1 MASPPVSPKPKRS
14 VRGYIREKYDKLVRS
29 HSRSPSQQSIAEA
42 TGSGASPSSPPPNT
56 IGNFLAPPPHTQ
68 TVQLR
73 HARSE
78 SQLSTGPE
86 PATDLETSSKSTTW
100 AGLRSAFEELRK
112 VAGPFPPLEA
122 AIRSL
127 IPCLGLLETEARNK
141 KEYEEIAS
149 ELKDLGESLTQH
161 MKETNS
167 IRMSRC
173 IANVALGIEQQ
184 TKLIEEKGKRGIGRR
199 FLEASADEEAVISYY
214 RKIESLFRRLQTD
227 VNLSTW
233 SVANE
238 VLANTRLEG
247 LTPAKLAN
255 YDSKLSREISRRT
268 CTEGT
273 RTAIMSEMD
282 NWSLDPNAP
291 DLYLMSGMAGTGKTT
306 IACSFS
312 SRLEERKQLAASFF
326 CTRTSPEC
334 RDASRIAPTIAYQ
347 LARYSTPFQS
357 ALCEVL
363 GEDPDIG
370 SKDIVK
376 QFERLLKGPLLK
388 VKAAI
393 PENLV
398 VVIDALDECDDRRSA
413 RLVLDLIFRFAPGL
427 PLKFF
432 TTSRPEPE
440 IYSKMIAQSPTSRTI
455 LHLHE
460 IETSLVQADIELY
473 LKEEL
478 DPISPS
484 EDEIVQLATRSGNLF
499 IYAATLVRYIQPDEG
514 SIDPQQRLQTA
525 LAITSGSTNK
535 YAEIDGL
542 YTTVLKAALQRKGI
556 ESEEAADVQAVL
568 WTVLCVQEPI
578 SVDTLSTLSGIND
591 TRRTVSVLQPLR
603 SVVHLSETTGLVSTL
618 HASFPDFMFTKE
630 RSDTLFCDRI
640 RHNQL
645 LAGRCFLEMKQH
657 LRFNIC
663 DLESSFTPDAEV
675 ADLEGRIAKAI
686 SPTLS
691 YGCRYWA
698 DHLEDSTNSS
708 SLSADLEEFLS
719 TWLLFWME
727 VLNLKHE
734 TSLGLGMLVKA
745 KKWLERLTLPPNL
758 IRFAVDAQS
767 FLTSYVANPVSQF
780 TPHIYISS
788 LLLCPRSSS
797 VYKHYWPRTHG
808 LISLKGDGMDR
819 IETASLATWNIGSI
833 VRSATYSPDGSR
845 VAFGCKD
852 GMVGIRNAYD
862 GSPIIGPFKAHDDII
877 WAVAFSPDGTRF
889 LSASNDC
896 TIKVW
901 NAQDGT
907 LIGEPFRGHTA
918 GIKTAAFSPDGRLI
932 ASGSADR
939 TVRVWDA
946 NSGTS
951 VAEPFRG
958 HTNWVWSVAFSPDS
972 MRIVSGSSDHTI
984 RVWNIQDGRLAFDP
998 LKGHTDTVWSVALS
1012 PNGTQI
1018 VSGSADKTIRV
1029 WNAQNGTLVIGPLE
1043 GHVNEVFSVAFS
1055 PNGSRFVSS
1064 SRDKTIQVWSSENG
1078 SLVAGPLEGHTDT
1091 VWSTVFSPDGMRV
1104 VSGGGDGTIRVW
1116 NASAGIAIS
1125 IFNQPKGHTEVI
1137 WSVAFAPNDTY
1148 IASGSVDSIYVWDSQ
1163 HGTCLAGPFKGH
1175 TKTVRS
1181 VAVSPDSTCFISC
1194 SDDHTI
1200 RVWDSSKGTLLAGP
1214 FNDHSD
1220 VVGSVAFSPD
1230 GAYIASGSGDMTICI
1245 RNSSDGSLIAPP
1257 FKGHA
1262 STVRSIAFSPSGV
1275 LIASGSYDHTVRV
1288 WNIRDGK
1295 IITDPFLGH
1304 TNWVMSVA
1312 FSPCDQ
1318 FVVSGSKD
1326 RTIRLWNTNNGTL
1339 AADPFTKHADS
1350 VTSVAFS
1357 PDGTRVVS
1365 ASYDRTTLVWHPHSG
1380 EIIAG
1385 PFTGHTHHIQCA
1397 MFSFDSARI
1406 VSCSWDSTI
1415 RMWDLSGI
1423 QGTLPLYEPAHSP
1436 ALVPPPSSSVRS
1448 PMPHSE
1454 WAVKDDGWIVD
1465 RDGRVL
1471 FWAPPEIIR
1480 CLLTPYCL
1488 LIISR
1493 FGTIEVDF
1501 GSAMLGERWREC
1513 YKSIA

>member
-1 MASPPVSPKPKRS
+1 MASPPVSSKPKRS

-29 HSRSPSQQSIAEA
+29 HSPSQQSIAEA
-42 TGSGASPSSPPPNT
+42 SGPGASPTSPPSNT

-68 TVQLR
+68 TAQLR
-73 HARSE
+73 HAHSD

-86 PATDLETSSKSTTW
+86 LATDLEISSKSTMWT
-100 AGLRSAFEELRK
+100 GLRSAFEELRK

-127 IPCLGLLETEARNK
+127 IPCLGLLETEARNR

-149 ELKDLGESLTQH
+149 ELRTLGESLTQH
-161 MKETNS
+161 MKEANS

-173 IANVALGIEQQ
+173 IANVALGIERY
-184 TKLIEEKGKRGIGRR
+184 TELIEEKGKRGTGRR
-199 FLEASADEEAVISYY
+199 FLEASADEEEVISCY

-233 SVANE
+233 SIANE

-255 YDSKLSREISRRT
+255 YDSKLSSEISRRT

-282 NWSLDPNAP
+282 DWSLDPNAP

-334 RDASRIAPTIAYQ
+334 RDASRIVPTIAYQ

-370 SKDIVK
+370 SKNIAK
-376 QFERLLKGPLLK
+376 QFERLLKEPLMK
-388 VKAAI
+388 VKYAI

-484 EDEIVQLATRSGNLF
+484 EDAIIQLATRSGNLF
-499 IYAATLVRYIQPDEG
+499 IYAATLVRYIQPYEG

-525 LAITSGSTNK
+525 LAITSESTSK

-542 YTTVLKAALQRKGI
+542 YTTVLKAALQRKGV
-556 ESEEAADVQAVL
+556 ESAEAADVQAVL

-578 SVDTLSTLSGIND
+578 NVDTLSTLAGVND

-630 RSDTLFCDRI
+630 RSDTLFCDPI
-640 RHNQL
+640 GQNQL
-645 LAGRCFLEMKQH
+645 LAGRCFLEMKNQ

-708 SLSADLEEFLS
+708 NLSGDLEEFLS
-719 TWLLFWME
+719 TRLLFWME
-727 VLNLKHE
+727 VLNLTHE
-734 TSLGLGMLVKA
+734 NSLGLGMLIKA
-745 KKWLERLTLPPNL
+745 KKWLEKLTLSSNL
-758 IRFAVDAQS
+758 IRFTADAQG
-767 FLTSYVANPVSQF
+767 FLMSYVANPVSRF

-797 VYKHYWPRTHG
+797 VYKHYQPRTHG
-808 LISLKGDGMDR
+808 LISLKGTGMDR
-819 IETASLATWNIGSI
+819 IETASLATWNIGSTALS
-833 VRSATYSPDGSR
+833 VTYSPDGSR
-845 VAFGCKD
+845 VAFGRRD
-852 GMVGIRNAYD
+852 GVVGIRNAYD
-862 GSPIIGPFKAHDDII
+862 GSPIVEPFKAHNHAI
-877 WAVAFSPDGTRF
+877 WAVAFSADGTRF
-889 LSASNDC
+889 ISASDDR

-901 NAQDGT
+901 SAQDGA
-907 LIGEPFRGHTA
+907 LIGEPFQGHT
-918 GIKTAAFSPDGRLI
+918 GEIKTAVFSPDGRLI
-932 ASGSADR
+932 ASGSVDK
-939 TVRVWDA
+939 TVRVWNA
-946 NSGTS
+946 NSSILAAG
-951 VAEPFRG
+951 PFRG
-958 HTNWVWSVAFSPDS
+958 HTKPVRSVAFSPDS
-972 MRIVSGSSDHTI
+972 TRIVSGSSDHTI
-984 RVWNIQDGRLAFDP
+984 RVWNIQDGTLAFEP
-998 LKGHTDTVWSVALS
+998 LRGHTGMLYSVSFS

-1018 VSGSADKTIRV
+1018 VSGSADRTIRV
-1029 WNAQNGTLVIGPLE
+1029 WNAQNGTLTIGPLK
-1043 GHVNEVFSVAFS
+1043 GHVNVINSVTFS
-1055 PNGSRFVSS
+1055 PDGSRFVSS
-1064 SRDKTIQVWSSENG
+1064 SRDKTIRVWSSKDG
-1078 SLVAGPLEGHTDT
+1078 SLVAGPLEGHMGV
-1091 VWSTVFSPDGMRV
+1091 VWSTIFSPDGMRV
-1104 VSGGGDGTIRVW
+1104 VSGGDDGTIRVW
-1116 NASAGIAIS
+1116 NAGAGVVVS
-1125 IFNQPKGHTEVI
+1125 NQPKGHTGAVC
-1137 WSVAFAPNDTY
+1137 SVAFAPNNTY
-1148 IASGSVDSIYVWDSQ
+1148 IASGSTDSIYVWDSRS
-1163 HGTCLAGPFKGH
+1163 GSCLAGPFKGH
-1175 TKTVRS
+1175 TKTVWS
-1181 VAVSPDSTCFISC
+1181 IAVSPDSTRFVSG
-1194 SDDHTI
+1194 SDDNTI
-1200 RVWDSSKGTLLAGP
+1200 CIWDISKGTLLAGP
-1214 FNDHSD
+1214 FKDHSNP
-1220 VVGSVAFSPD
+1220 VNSVAFSPD
-1230 GAYIASGSGDMTICI
+1230 GAYIASGSGDRTICI

-1262 STVRSIAFSPSGV
+1262 STIRSIAFSPSST
-1275 LIASGSYDHTVRV
+1275 LIASGSYDRTVRV
-1288 WNIRDGK
+1288 WNTRNGK
-1295 IITDPFLGH
+1295 IVASPFLGH
-1304 TNWVMSVA
+1304 TGAVWSVA
-1312 FSPCDQ
+1312 FSPCGQ
-1318 FVVSGSKD
+1318 FVVSGSQD
-1326 RTIRLWNTNNGTL
+1326 RTIRLWNTNDGTP
-1339 AADPFTKHADS
+1339 AADPFTKHTDS
-1350 VTSVAFS
+1350 VRSVAFS
-1357 PDGTRVVS
+1357 PDGTRIVS
-1365 ASYDRTTLVWHPHSG
+1365 ASADRTVLVWHSRTG
-1380 EIIAG
+1380 AIIAG
-1385 PFTGHTHHIQCA
+1385 PFSGHAHYVSCA
-1397 MFSFDSARI
+1397 KFSFDGVRI
-1406 VSCSWDSTI
+1406 VSSSWDCTI
-1415 RMWDLSGI
+1415 RMWDLSDV
-1423 QGTLPLYEPAHSP
+1423 QSTTTLSKPVRSLTL
-1436 ALVPPPSSSVRS
+1436 ALPPSSFAHP
-1448 PMPHSE
+1448 PMPPGE
-1454 WAVKDDGWIVD
+1454 WAVKNDGWIVD
-1465 RDGRVL
+1465 RHGRVL
-1471 FWAPPEIIR
+1471 FWAPVEVIR
-1480 CLLTPYCL
+1480 CLLTPYCSS
-1488 LIISR
+1488 IISR

-1501 GSAMLGERWREC
+1501 NSAMLGERWREC
-1513 YKSIA
+1513 YSSAM